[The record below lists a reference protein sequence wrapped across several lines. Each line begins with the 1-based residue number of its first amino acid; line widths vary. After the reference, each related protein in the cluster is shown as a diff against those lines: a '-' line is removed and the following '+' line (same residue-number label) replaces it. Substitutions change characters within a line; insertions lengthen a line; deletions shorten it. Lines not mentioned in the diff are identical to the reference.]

1 MNVSI
6 AGSRSIILPPRQ
18 IGEGHSIRVMFL
30 TISLKRTIL
39 LNSFPTTR
47 RRMMS
52 RQSQLTQQQEDFCNI
67 YVRYPNATRA
77 AVAVGYSHASARNKG
92 YRLLLAEAVLA
103 RLADLRADLV
113 RHPPPV
119 PDTL

>member
-1 MNVSI
+1 
-6 AGSRSIILPPRQ
+6 
-18 IGEGHSIRVMFL
+18 MFL

-77 AVAVGYSHASARNKG
+77 AVEVGYSHASARNQG
-92 YRLLLAEAVLA
+92 YRLLRDEAVMA
-103 RLADLRADLV
+103 RIAELRAAIENGSASGRERVCAYGKV
-113 RHPPPV
+113 RV
-119 PDTL
+119 G